1 MSLSTHVGSIKAPRS
16 VLVNTRMAKEPSSQ
30 EQKQICPI
38 SSSRQQYAPLMCTSN
53 KVCELVICSSF
64 VERYIHQILVQIP
77 SLFGQSQMAST
88 TRSVFKTL
96 RVAWK
101 CGISSLTYRA
111 CVRIQIPLFFIF
123 YFQSKF
129 VYHPP
134 TEGHVLCLGVVL
146 IL

>member
-1 MSLSTHVGSIKAPRS
+1 MSLSTYVGSIKAPCS

-38 SSSRQQYAPLMCTSN
+38 SSSRQQYAPLLCTSAN

-77 SLFGQSQMAST
+77 SSFGQSQMAST

-101 CGISSLTYRA
+101 CGISSLKYRA
-111 CVRIQIPLFFIF
+111 CVRIQIPLFFILNPNL
-123 YFQSKF
+123 YTTHLRRGM
-129 VYHPP
+129 YYA
-134 TEGHVLCLGVVL
+134 
-146 IL
+146 